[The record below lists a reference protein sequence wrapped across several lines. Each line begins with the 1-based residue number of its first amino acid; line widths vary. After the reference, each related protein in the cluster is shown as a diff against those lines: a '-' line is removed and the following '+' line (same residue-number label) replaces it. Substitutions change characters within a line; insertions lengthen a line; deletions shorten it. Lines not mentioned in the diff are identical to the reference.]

1 VLSAV
6 RAALGHNLDYYN
18 LPLIPEKI
26 SDLLASISRAQ
37 SQEGRVFNA
46 TDSKEGT

>member
-6 RAALGHNLDYYN
+6 RAALGHTLDYYN

-26 SDLLASISRAQ
+26 SDLLASTSRAQ
-37 SQEGRVFNA
+37 TQEGLRFNA
-46 TDSKEGT
+46 IDSKEGT